1 MLGLALDSPE
11 LGTPGAFRVRRLAL
25 RRFPYLLVYEA
36 TEASLRIVAVAHGK
50 RKPGYWASRT

>member
-1 MLGLALDSPE
+1 VLALALDNPE

-25 RRFPYLLVYEA
+25 RRFPYLLVYKE
-36 TEASLRIVAVAHGK
+36 TEDALRIVAVAHGK